1 MRIVDV
7 YVEHNAG
14 MAFDGWCAAW
24 VYDLDLWGTCGQ
36 GPDEAAALE
45 DVRRRITG
53 KVDLNVVERTTC
65 AQTGDERV
73 FERDRQPCTD
83 DERRTTLAILDYVRP
98 QTVALVRALPDEVLD
113 WADPERTL
121 PPYATW
127 HTIRQLAWHI
137 ADTESRYYL
146 PVAGL
151 DSRDRAGDLLT
162 ELDESAAHVRKTVEA
177 MPAGIER
184 SSNQGQWTSVKVLR
198 RLAWHERGELA
209 VMHKLAKAARTA
221 LKS

>member
-1 MRIVDV
+1 MDV
-7 YVEHNAG
+7 YVENNAG

-36 GPDEAAALE
+36 GPDEAAALS
-45 DVRRRITG
+45 DVRKRITG
-53 KVDLNVVERTTC
+53 KVDLNVVERTAC
-65 AQTGDERV
+65 QQTGDERA
-73 FERDRQPCTD
+73 FERDHRPCTD

-98 QTVALVRALPDEVLD
+98 QTLALVRALPDEVLD
-113 WADPERTL
+113 WEDPERTL
-121 PPYATW
+121 PSYARW
-127 HTIRQLAWHI
+127 RTIRQLAWHV

-151 DSRDRAGDLLT
+151 DSKDRADDLLT

-184 SSNQGQWTSVKVLR
+184 RSDDGEWTSVKVLR
-198 RLAWHERGELA
+198 RLAWHERGEVA
-209 VMHKLAKAARTA
+209 VMHKLATAARLA